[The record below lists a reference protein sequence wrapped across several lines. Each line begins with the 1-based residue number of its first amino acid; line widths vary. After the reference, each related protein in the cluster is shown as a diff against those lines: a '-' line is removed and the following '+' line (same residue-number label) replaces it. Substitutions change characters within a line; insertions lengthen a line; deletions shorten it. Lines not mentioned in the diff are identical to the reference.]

1 MLQYGGDRATGTI
14 LIRSARQLL
23 TLRGPRGPRRG
34 ADLNE
39 LGIIHDG
46 ALLIRDGVLMEVGPS
61 RRVENLAE
69 ARGAM
74 EINATGRV
82 VMPGFVDS
90 HTHLAFPPAGVGP
103 ADRAGAVRAIHTC
116 SAKLLAA
123 RATVHLESMA
133 RHGTTTV
140 EVKTG
145 CGPDETAELKILRA
159 LAELRGFPVD
169 VLPTFLMRLP
179 EAAAASELERTAA
192 AIWTASHLLPRIW
205 RRGLALHADLVWDAD
220 PAMYPLFLHYLEAAR
235 VLGFALKIHGG
246 PGAPSGE
253 VLTAVENRAL
263 SIDHLERTEPAEM
276 GLLAHC
282 STVATLLPC
291 ESFCAGTRPAP
302 GRALVDGGVAVAIA
316 TNFNPRSSPV
326 LSMQAAVALA
336 CMQMGLT
343 AGEAIS
349 AATIN
354 GAHALGRADQ
364 VGSLEWGKP
373 ADLLLLNIPDYRD
386 MPQQLGTNLV
396 HLTMKRGEIIYQ
408 EGKVVRRPAGL
419 LRE

>member
-1 MLQYGGDRATGTI
+1 
-14 LIRSARQLL
+14 
-23 TLRGPRGPRRG
+23 LRGPRGPRRG
-34 ADLNE
+34 GDLKE

-46 ALLIRDGVLMEVGPS
+46 ALLVRDGALREVGPS

-103 ADRAGAVRAIHTC
+103 MDQASAVRAIHTC

-123 RATVHLESMA
+123 RATVYLESMV

-145 CGPDETAELKILRA
+145 CGPDETAEMKILRA
-159 LAELRGFPVD
+159 LAELRGFPIE

-179 EAAAASELERTAA
+179 EAAAGDELERTAA
-192 AIWTASHLLPRIW
+192 IWKASNLLPRIW
-205 RRGLALHADLVWDAD
+205 RRGLALHADLVWDPD
-220 PAMYPLFLHYLEAAR
+220 PALYPLFLHYLETAR
-235 VLGFALKIHGG
+235 VLGFARKIHCG

-253 VLTAVENRAL
+253 VLTAVENGAL
-263 SIDHLERTEPAEM
+263 SIDHLERAEPAEL
-276 GLLAHC
+276 GLLAHS

-291 ESFCAGTRPAP
+291 ESFGAGTRPAP
-302 GRALVDGGVAVAIA
+302 GRALVDGGAAVALA
-316 TNFNPRSSPV
+316 TNFNPRNSPI
-326 LSMQAAVALA
+326 LSMQAVVALA
-336 CMQMGLT
+336 CLQMGLT

-354 GAHALGRADQ
+354 GAHALGRADRL
-364 VGSLEWGKP
+364 GSLERGKP
-373 ADLLLLNIPDYRD
+373 ADLLLLNVPDYRD
-386 MPQQLGTNLV
+386 LAQQLGMNLV
-396 HLTMKRGEIIYQ
+396 HLTMKCGDLIYQ
-408 EGKVVRRPAGL
+408 EGKVRRPLGPE
-419 LRE
+419 RV

>member
-1 MLQYGGDRATGTI
+1 MLQYGGNRPAAAI

-34 ADLNE
+34 GDLNE

-46 ALLIRDGVLMEVGPS
+46 ALLMRDGVLQEVGPS

-90 HTHLAFPPAGVGP
+90 HTHLAFPPAGIGP
-103 ADRAGAVRAIHTC
+103 MDRASAVRAIHTC

-123 RATVHLESMA
+123 RATVCLESMA

-159 LAELRGFPVD
+159 LAELRGPPVE
-169 VLPTFLMRLP
+169 VLPTFLLRLP
-179 EAAAASELERTAA
+179 EAEAGAELERRA
-192 AIWTASHLLPRIW
+192 AIWAASDLLPKIW
-205 RRGLALHADLVWDAD
+205 HRGMALHADLEWDPD
-220 PAMYPLFLHYLEAAR
+220 PAMYPLFLHYLESAR
-235 VLGFALKIHGG
+235 VQGFARKIHGG

-253 VLTAVENRAL
+253 VLTAVENGAL
-263 SIDHLERTEPAEM
+263 SIDHLERAEAAEL
-276 GLLAHC
+276 GLLAHS

-291 ESFCAGTRPAP
+291 ESFCAGTQLAPA
-302 GRALVDGGVAVAIA
+302 RALVDGGAAVALA
-316 TNFNPRSSPV
+316 TNFNPRNSPI
-326 LSMQAAVALA
+326 LSMQAVVSLA
-336 CMQMGLT
+336 CLQMGLT
-343 AGEAIS
+343 AGDAIS

-354 GAHALGRADQ
+354 GAHALGCADRM
-364 VGSLEWGKP
+364 GSLERGKP
-373 ADLLLLNIPDYRD
+373 ADLLLLNISDYRD

-396 HLTMKRGEIIYQ
+396 HLTMKRGEIVYQ